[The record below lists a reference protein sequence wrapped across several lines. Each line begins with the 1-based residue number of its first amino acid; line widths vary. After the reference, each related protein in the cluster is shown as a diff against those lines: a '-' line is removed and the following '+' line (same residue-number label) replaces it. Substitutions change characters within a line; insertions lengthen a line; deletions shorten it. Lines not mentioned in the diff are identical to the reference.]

1 MRVRNSSI
9 TAQGVLSL
17 VAIALMLGYAAH
29 EMQIA
34 PPQSAYAQD
43 RQPSTAATAQTGQTG
58 QAGFDASK
66 PVVFTGTIVQ
76 QGASFLLRESAGIV
90 YQLDDPSRAQ
100 QFAGLPVKVTGKLDA
115 TLKVIRVEKIEE
127 ARA

>member
-43 RQPSTAATAQTGQTG
+43 RQPSAAATAQTG